1 MAEADNFPGAEPHQ
15 WEYQSRDGLDG
26 EFIIAATL
34 APYRGLGLLDPF
46 RKEMEDLFG
55 RFFGEE
61 NGNGMKAWA
70 PRVDVE
76 ETDKELL
83 VKADLPG
90 VDPKD
95 IEIQIVDG
103 VLTLKGEKKE
113 QKEEKRKDYHR
124 VERFSGSFFRAIT
137 LPAGADAEKVS
148 ATTSKGVVTVTI
160 PKKVEAQPKKI
171 AVKAQD

>member
-1 MAEADNFPGAEPHQ
+1 M
-15 WEYQSRDGLDG
+15 
-26 EFIIAATL
+26 AATL